1 MRSAKRRRIITP
13 TLRESASRAPLCAF
27 LVVTVCLSSAAGCRP
42 SSADAKPPSP
52 APVVSTRTPRPIAK
66 PFSTQKPET
75 TKRPQAMPDYASV
88 LAFEARANPFAP
100 AEPGPQDRT
109 TSGAN
114 AGPTAVKLT
123 GLMTSVLGAMAC
135 VMVTRQRRLL
145 QARAR
150 FPLPSGA
157 GELRIVEIRACDIV
171 VEQNGR
177 QWVESLPRP

>member
-1 MRSAKRRRIITP
+1 
-13 TLRESASRAPLCAF
+13 
-27 LVVTVCLSSAAGCRP
+27 
-42 SSADAKPPSP
+42 
-52 APVVSTRTPRPIAK
+52 
-66 PFSTQKPET
+66 
-75 TKRPQAMPDYASV
+75 MPDYASV

-114 AGPTAVKLT
+114 AGPTEVKLT
-123 GLMTSVLGAMAC
+123 GLMNSVSGAMAC
-135 VMVTRQRRLL
+135 VIVNGQKRIV
-145 QARAR
+145 QAGAR
-150 FPLPSGA
+150 FQFASGA